1 MPGHRSS
8 GSLSRLIHETP
19 RISVEHKDTCPSSSP
34 TLAMWSRRHTSSAL
48 PAFAGEKRSFARNK
62 QVPLWVLLVCAVCFF
77 VSALILGLGLGLGCI
92 ARYRTAAALST
103 PPASPF
109 NYSSFYGIA
118 PGLEFVPIDRLINES
133 ELELRSPLKF
143 NDGAHGER
151 HQHRHRKLQQ
161 QNPPALREYVFNI
174 TQALA
179 APDGFRKPML
189 LINGQS
195 PGPLIEAGTGDV
207 VRVVVNN
214 RMAGNQS
221 TTVHWHGLNQVNS
234 TWMDGVAGV
243 SQCGIPPG
251 GSFTY
256 EFRINGQR
264 GTFWYHAHL
273 GVQYTDGAYGPIVVR
288 DPREEMVPHTDEERI
303 LFVGDVYHTYGSVL
317 LHSYLNSSSKWVPF
331 ESGVEP
337 LADNILLNGQHT
349 YDCSVV
355 STTYPPDLNRDPYA
369 RKADDPTSCTGGK
382 LYTTKVKPGAKLRLR
397 LINSSSFLSYWLN
410 IDNHTFTVVE
420 LDGVEIEPLAGQR
433 GVYLNIGQRA
443 SVVMD
448 ADQTPGNYFIRASL
462 PQSCFLPYAP
472 YTSAGLASI
481 GYVGKGILSY
491 EGIESDVLPI
501 GAAGNT
507 SNPFGVENNGVRGDV
522 WEGCDDMPFDVPKP
536 MRKMDAVEV
545 TEANTHY
552 IEYMFRQAQDVNRI
566 FINKTAY
573 APLIDNAT
581 IWKTLDQSFSAADA
595 NSYSSWNF
603 GLDQQVLL
611 VPDAN
616 KGAQIVINSRD
627 AMEHPWHLHGH
638 TFQIVGWGQGLFGSK
653 PNGTTWNLANP
664 MRRDTVTVP
673 ANSHVVLRFLADNPG
688 MWALHCHV
696 AWHMEGGMFVSLA
709 ERPSDIVSL
718 VRDMDPQTR
727 SQSMH
732 FCGMIDDR
740 AFSTG
745 GKQ

>member
-19 RISVEHKDTCPSSSP
+19 TISGEQKDSFPPLS
-34 TLAMWSRRHTSSAL
+34 TLAMWTRRYTKSAL
-48 PAFAGEKRSFARNK
+48 PAFAGEKRSSARTK
-62 QVPLWVLLVCAVCFF
+62 QVPLWVLIVCVVWFF
-77 VSALILGLGLGLGCI
+77 MAALILGLGLGLGCI
-92 ARYRTAAALST
+92 ARYRKAAALSSAGS
-103 PPASPF
+103 PPLPF
-109 NYSSFYGIA
+109 NYGSFYGIA
-118 PGLEFVPIDRLINES
+118 PALEFVPIERLINET
-133 ELELRSPLKF
+133 ELELRTPLS
-143 NDGAHGER
+143 
-151 HQHRHRKLQQ
+151 LQTG
-161 QNPPALREYVFNI
+161 P
-174 TQALA
+174 LA

-189 LINGQS
+189 LVNGQS
-195 PGPLIEAGTGDV
+195 PGPLVEAATGDV
-207 VRVVVNN
+207 LRVVVNN
-214 RMAGNQS
+214 RVAGNRS

-256 EFRINGQR
+256 EFRVDGQR

-288 DPREEMVPHTDEERI
+288 DPGREMVPQTDEERI

-317 LHSYLNSSSKWVPF
+317 LNSYLNSSSKWVPF

-337 LADNILLNGQHT
+337 LADNILLNGQHV
-349 YDCSVV
+349 YDCNVV
-355 STTYPPDLNRDPYA
+355 STTYPPDLDHDPYA
-369 RKADDPTSCTGGK
+369 RKADDPTACTGGR
-382 LYTTKVKPGAKLRLR
+382 LYTTKVKPGAKVRLR
-397 LINSSSFLSYWLN
+397 LINSSSFLSYWLS
-410 IDNHTFTVVE
+410 IDNHTLTVVE

-443 SVVMD
+443 SVVVD
-448 ADQTPGNYFIRASL
+448 ADRPPGNYLIRASL

-472 YTSAGLASI
+472 YASAGLASI
-481 GYVGKGILSY
+481 GYVGKGVLSY
-491 EGIESDVLPI
+491 EGVEPDVPPV

-573 APLIDNAT
+573 APLPNNAT
-581 IWKTLDQSFSAADA
+581 IWKTLAQSFSAADA
-595 NSYSSWNF
+595 NSYSSWDF

-664 MRRDTVTVP
+664 MRRDTITVP

-709 ERPSDIVSL
+709 ERPSDLVSL
-718 VRDMDPQTR
+718 IRDMDPQTR
-727 SQSMH
+727 SQSMD
-732 FCGMIDDR
+732 FCGMSADQASGTHGR
-740 AFSTG
+740 
-745 GKQ
+745 Q

>member
-8 GSLSRLIHETP
+8 GSLSRLIHESP
-19 RISVEHKDTCPSSSP
+19 VSIELGSRPSSLSAL
-34 TLAMWSRRHTSSAL
+34 TMCTRRKTTSAL
-48 PAFAGEKRSFARNK
+48 PAFADEKRSTRR
-62 QVPLWVLLVCAVCFF
+62 QIPLWVLLLCAVCFF

-92 ARYRTAAALST
+92 ARYRTAALSSS
-103 PPASPF
+103 PSLPF
-109 NYSSFYGIA
+109 NYSSFYGISS
-118 PGLEFVPIDRLINES
+118 GLEFVPIERLVNET
-133 ELELRSPLKF
+133 ELELRNPFKF
-143 NDGAHGER
+143 SDNENHGER
-151 HQHRHRKLQQ
+151 SRQEQQ
-161 QNPPALREYVFNI
+161 QQHSPMVREYVFNI

-189 LINGQS
+189 LVNGQS

-207 VRVVVNN
+207 VRVVVHN
-214 RMAGNQS
+214 RVANRS
-221 TTVHWHGLNQVNS
+221 TTVHWHGLNQANS

-251 GSFTY
+251 QSFTY
-256 EFRINGQR
+256 EFRVDGQR

-288 DPREEMVPHTDEERI
+288 DPRGRWCRGRTRR
-303 LFVGDVYHTYGSVL
+303 GSKKL
-317 LHSYLNSSSKWVPF
+317 LDSYLNASSKWVPS

-337 LADNILLNGQHT
+337 LADNILLNGQHV
-349 YDCSVV
+349 YNCSVV
-355 STTYPPDLNRDPYA
+355 STTYPPDPDHDPYA
-369 RKADDPTSCTGGK
+369 RNPDDSSACTGGR
-382 LYTTKVKPGAKLRLR
+382 LYTTKVKPGTKLRLR
-397 LINSSSFLSYWLN
+397 LINASSFLSYWVS
-410 IDNHTFTVVE
+410 IDNHALTLVE

-433 GVYLNIGQRA
+433 GVYLNIGQRV
-443 SVVMD
+443 SVVVD
-448 ADQTPGNYFIRASL
+448 ADQPPGNYLIRASL

-472 YTSAGLASI
+472 YTSAGLASV
-481 GYVGKGILSY
+481 GYVGTGVLSY
-491 EGIESDVLPI
+491 EGI
-501 GAAGNT
+501 AAEAPPVGVPGNT
-507 SNPFGVENNGVRGDV
+507 SNPFGVENNGARGDV

-573 APLIDNAT
+573 APLSNNAT
-581 IWKTLDQSFSAADA
+581 IWKMLDQSFSAAEA
-595 NSYSSWNF
+595 NSYSSWDF

-627 AMEHPWHLHGH
+627 AMEHPWHLQTQARQPSSHKFNNELTVNTNSGH
-638 TFQIVGWGQGLFGSK
+638 TFQIVGWGPGLFGSK

-709 ERPSDIVSL
+709 ERPSDLVSL
-718 VRDMDPQTR
+718 VRDMNPQTR
-727 SQSMH
+727 SQSMR
-732 FCGMIDDR
+732 FCGMDDGQ
-740 AFSTG
+740 APG
-745 GKQ
+745 ENK

>member
-8 GSLSRLIHETP
+8 GSLSRLMHEGP
-19 RISVEHKDTCPSSSP
+19 ISPEQESCPSSS
-34 TLAMWSRRHTSSAL
+34 TLSMWMRRKTATARPVFANEKSSSR
-48 PAFAGEKRSFARNK
+48 K
-62 QVPLWVLLVCAVCFF
+62 QVPLWVLLVCAACFF
-77 VSALILGLGLGLGCI
+77 LSALILGLGLGLGCI
-92 ARYRTAAALST
+92 ARYRAAALSSIAT
-103 PPASPF
+103 SPPF

-118 PGLEFVPIDRLINES
+118 PGLDFVPIEQLINTS
-133 ELELRSPLKF
+133 ELELRNPLKF
-143 NDGAHGER
+143 SGHDRER
-151 HQHRHRKLQQ
+151 QQ
-161 QNPPALREYVFNI
+161 QQYSPMVREYVFNV

-195 PGPLIEAGTGDV
+195 PGPLVEAATGDV

-214 RMAGNQS
+214 RMANRS
-221 TTVHWHGLNQVNS
+221 TTVHWHGINQANS

-251 GSFTY
+251 QSFIY
-256 EFRINGQR
+256 EFRVDAQR

-288 DPREEMVPHTDEERI
+288 DPQGEMAPQTDEERI
-303 LFVGDVYHTYGSVL
+303 LFVGDVYHAYG
-317 LHSYLNSSSKWVPF
+317 
-331 ESGVEP
+331 
-337 LADNILLNGQHT
+337 
-349 YDCSVV
+349 VV
-355 STTYPPDLNRDPYA
+355 STTYPPDLDNDPYA
-369 RKADDPTSCTGGK
+369 RKAEDNSSCTGGRM
-382 LYTTKVKPGAKLRLR
+382 YTTKVKPGTKLRLR
-397 LINSSSFLSYWLN
+397 LINSSSFLSYWVS
-410 IDNHTFTVVE
+410 IDNHTLTVVE
-420 LDGVEIEPLAGQR
+420 LDGVEIEPLTGQR
-433 GVYLNIGQRA
+433 GVYLNIGQRV
-443 SVVMD
+443 SVIVD

-462 PQSCFLPYAP
+462 PQTCYLPYAP
-472 YTSAGLASI
+472 YTSAGLASV
-481 GYVGKGILSY
+481 GYVGKGVLSY
-491 EGIESDVLPI
+491 EGVEPSVPPM

-507 SNPFGVENNGVRGDV
+507 SNPFGVENNGVRGDI

-566 FINKTAY
+566 FVNK
-573 APLIDNAT
+573 
-581 IWKTLDQSFSAADA
+581 SFSAAEA
-595 NSYSSWNF
+595 NSYNSWDF

-611 VPDAN
+611 VPEAN

-638 TFQIVGWGQGLFGSK
+638 TFQVVGWGQGLFDSK
-653 PNGTTWNLANP
+653 PNGTTWNLVNP

-696 AWHMEGGMFVSLA
+696 AWHMEGGMFVSFI
-709 ERPSDIVSL
+709 ERPSELVSL
-718 VRDMDPQTR
+718 IRNMDPQTR
-727 SQSMH
+727 SQSMQ
-732 FCGMIDDR
+732 FCEMNDEGN
-740 AFSTG
+740 
-745 GKQ
+745 K